1 MRRPGL
7 RIQKPRQREQ
17 RGQEGDGGGTSEVR
31 WLWDGLLL
39 FLLGMRFC
47 EVGAVRSVLLSI
59 MVFLIILIRT
69 LFICYH
75 YNINT
80 YTRQNTNKERD
91 LA

>member
-1 MRRPGL
+1 
-7 RIQKPRQREQ
+7 
-17 RGQEGDGGGTSEVR
+17 
-31 WLWDGLLL
+31 
-39 FLLGMRFC
+39 
-47 EVGAVRSVLLSI
+47 